1 MNAKILPKFTDF
13 GMSVREG
20 LIQNFGKHLLIYLI
34 IYLLQQLLVEGY
46 SVCMVGLVLILKI

>member
-1 MNAKILPKFTDF
+1 MNAKILPKFMDF

-34 IYLLQQLLVEGY
+34 IYQ
-46 SVCMVGLVLILKI
+46 